1 MNPLTKHYAVAN
13 LKKFTKYEFFLAPFY
28 RSVEGQPSNSK
39 VVQTFED
46 GMWIFNYNF
55 VIRSKKKSYSS
66 VLHIPHIFI
75 KLYRTYQI
83 QFLIKAIFY
92 IYFIRNPFRTT
103 PLVPSSPPDNVQIGM
118 LNLTAGWVRWLPPP
132 PQHHN
137 GLLLGYKIQ
146 VCCMNDVTSV
156 WWFLHTLTQNYFR
169 ISNWL
174 QVKAGN
180 TSKVLAQMTLNATTM
195 SVMLNNLTTGAVY
208 NVRVVAYT
216 RVGAGP
222 YSMPVCVRRFF
233 FS

>member
-1 MNPLTKHYAVAN
+1 M
-13 LKKFTKYEFFLAPFY
+13 
-28 RSVEGQPSNSK
+28 
-39 VVQTFED
+39 
-46 GMWIFNYNF
+46 
-55 VIRSKKKSYSS
+55 
-66 VLHIPHIFI
+66 
-75 KLYRTYQI
+75 
-83 QFLIKAIFY
+83 
-92 IYFIRNPFRTT
+92 
-103 PLVPSSPPDNVQIGM
+103 PSSPPDNVQIGM

-146 VCCMNDVTSV
+146 VCYMNDVTTSV
-156 WWFLHTLTQNYFR
+156 WWFYTLPLYNYFR
-169 ISNWL
+169 LSNWL

-222 YSMPVCVRRFF
+222 YSLPVCNFVQIFF
-233 FS
+233 PIWKIVSCFKRNLN